1 MANDYPRE
9 TAADLA
15 ANAAFILMADEL
27 GVSPLLDKG
36 EPFTRDALVEAAQN
50 NAEGVGEF
58 LRALIAAGL
67 VEPVGGEG
75 DSDDNGR
82 FVTSADY
89 AERRYEAGYLTWALN
104 ASRPHIENVGEF
116 IADYPTAAAKHQRDG
131 RRVAVSSRWMGSF
144 GAAPVAFAEITGRRP
159 ARLVDLGAGSGGL
172 LIELLRRLPDSTA
185 VAVDIN
191 AAACD
196 EASRNARRAG
206 MADRLE
212 VVNRSVQSLVED
224 PTPISGVDLIHAGF
238 VMHDILADTESADAV
253 LRTLRSSLAEGGAL
267 VVMDAVPYA
276 TEPRER
282 AFSAL
287 FTYLHT
293 MAMDVELPTQE
304 QWYAAFEKAGFTSI
318 THTPLR
324 WPAGRMF
331 VVSG

>member
-1 MANDYPRE
+1 MPNDYPRE

-67 VEPVGGEG
+67 VEPVAG
-75 DSDDNGR
+75 DGPEAGDR
-82 FVTSADY
+82 FVPSADY

-104 ASRPHIENVGEF
+104 ASRPHIENVAEF
-116 IADYPTAAAKHQRDG
+116 IADYPSAAAKHQRDG

-206 MADRLE
+206 MADRLA

-224 PTPISGVDLIHAGF
+224 PSPISGVDLIHAGF
-238 VMHDILADTESADAV
+238 VMHDILADTESAEAV
-253 LRTLRSSLAEGGAL
+253 LRTLRSSLADGGAL

-293 MAMDVELPTQE
+293 MAMDVMLPTQE